1 MRGLEQSF
9 PLDDEI
15 ASTLR
20 ASPPSPPINQVLVG
34 LFEEE
39 DPDDPPD
46 DGKLEPAGELG
57 WFCAVP
63 VWKKLKTMGEN
74 GELNHLMIKC
84 WKREKRGD

>member
-1 MRGLEQSF
+1 M
-9 PLDDEI
+9 
-15 ASTLR
+15 
-20 ASPPSPPINQVLVG
+20 LVG

-46 DGKLEPAGELG
+46 DGKLEPAGRLG
-57 WFCAVP
+57 WLCAVP

-84 WKREKRGD
+84 